1 MGAYVGLAPA
11 GFPNVALSNFAKDF
25 RDQKF
30 VGDLIA
36 PRVPVDRQ
44 SFPYLVFTQDDYR
57 MPATTYRAPGDG
69 ATSIRRSYSTDTYFC
84 RSHALKDSIPFESET
99 YSLGLGFSARQ
110 RATKSLTRA
119 LNLFREG
126 EIATMALSTGNF
138 PNGVTLSGGSMWDSY
153 ITTPADNTYETVT
166 SHPIDDIE
174 TGKETLRQIGIA
186 DEEMVLILSSP
197 VVRVLVN
204 HPDIVHRFQYTNA
217 LGIIDVAKLSSVF
230 GVKCV
235 RAGAVQLTDN
245 NVKSWVWGNNAFL
258 GYAQASP
265 DREDLSALK
274 TFSWTGVGD
283 KGVENGIVASGG
295 EGFSVLEWIDPQL
308 DKKTY
313 HQSADWYYDTKV
325 TAQEAGYPLLGVV
338 SGDTMEI
345 VAGDVEG

>member
-1 MGAYVGLAPA
+1 MGGYVGLAPA

-30 VGDLIA
+30 IGDLIA

-44 SFPYLVFTQDDYR
+44 SFPYLVFTQDDFR
-57 MPATTYRAPGDG
+57 MPASTIRAPGDG
-69 ATSIRRSYSTDTYFC
+69 AMSIRRSYSNDTYFC
-84 RSHALKDSIPFESET
+84 RSHSLKDSIPFETET

-110 RATKSLTRA
+110 RATKSLSRA

-126 EIATMALSTGNF
+126 EIAAMALSTGNF
-138 PNGVTLSGGSMWDSY
+138 PNGVTLSGYSMWDTY
-153 ITTPADNTYETVT
+153 ITSPANDV
-166 SHPIDDIE
+166 SKPIEDVE
-174 TGKETLRQIGIA
+174 AAKETLRQVGIA
-186 DEEMVLILSSP
+186 DEEMVLVLSSP

-204 HPDIVHRFQYTNA
+204 HPEIINRFKYTNV
-217 LGIIDVAKLSSVF
+217 LGIVDIDKLSSVF

-235 RAGAVQLTDN
+235 RAGAVQLSGN

-258 GYAQASP
+258 GYVQTSP
-265 DREDLSALK
+265 DREDLSAIK

-283 KGVENGIVASGG
+283 KGIDNGIIAAGAD
-295 EGFSVLEWIDPQL
+295 GFSVLEWIDPSL

-313 HQSADWYYDTKV
+313 HQSADWYYDIKV
-325 TAQEAGYPLLGVV
+325 TAQEAGYPLLGAV

-345 VAGDVEG
+345 VAGDIEG